1 MEKKKYSAPKITVF
15 EMELS
20 QIMAGSPS
28 DSPSDSPSG
37 SPSGSVSGWTP
48 DGDIKHGFGIVEE
61 GDGDYSDDDF

>member
-20 QIMAGSPS
+20 QIMDGSPS
-28 DSPSDSPSG
+28 D

-48 DGDIKHGFGIVEE
+48 DGDINHGFGIVEE
-61 GDGDYSDDDF
+61 GNGDYSDDDF

>member
-37 SPSGSVSGWTP
+37 WTP
-48 DGDIKHGFGIVEE
+48 DGDIYHGFGIVEE
-61 GDGDYSDDDF
+61 GDNDYSDGDF

>member
-37 SPSGSVSGWTP
+37 SVSGWTP
-48 DGDIKHGFGIVEE
+48 DGDIQHGFGIEEE
-61 GDGDYSDDDF
+61 GDGNYSDDDF

>member
-20 QIMAGSPS
+20 QIMAASGSSS
-28 DSPSDSPSG
+28 DSPSD

-48 DGDIKHGFGIVEE
+48 DGDINHGFGIVEE
-61 GDGDYSDDDF
+61 GNGDYDF

>member
-20 QIMAGSPS
+20 QIMAASG
-28 DSPSDSPSG
+28 SPSG
-37 SPSGSVSGWTP
+37 SPSGSVRGWTP
-48 DGDIKHGFGIVEE
+48 DGDINHGFGIVEE

>member
-20 QIMAGSPS
+20 RIMAASGSSSDSSS

-37 SPSGSVSGWTP
+37 SVRGWTP
-48 DGDIKHGFGIVEE
+48 DGDINHGFGIVEE
-61 GDGDYSDDDF
+61 GDDDDF

>member
-37 SPSGSVSGWTP
+37 WTP

>member
-28 DSPSDSPSG
+28 DSPS
-37 SPSGSVSGWTP
+37 GSVSGWTP
-48 DGDIKHGFGIVEE
+48 DGDINHGFGIVEE
-61 GDGDYSDDDF
+61 GNGDYSDDDF

>member
-20 QIMAGSPS
+20 QIMAG
-28 DSPSDSPSG
+28 SPSDSPSG

>member
-37 SPSGSVSGWTP
+37 WTP
-48 DGDIKHGFGIVEE
+48 DGDINHGFGIVEE
-61 GDGDYSDDDF
+61 GNGDYSDDDF

>member
-37 SPSGSVSGWTP
+37 SVSGWTP
-48 DGDIKHGFGIVEE
+48 DGDINHGFGILEE
-61 GDGDYSDDDF
+61 GNGDYSDDDF

>member
-28 DSPSDSPSG
+28 DSPSG

-48 DGDIKHGFGIVEE
+48 DGDINHGFGIVEE
-61 GDGDYSDDDF
+61 GNGDYSDDDF

>member
-28 DSPSDSPSG
+28 DS
-37 SPSGSVSGWTP
+37 VSGWTP
-48 DGDIKHGFGIVEE
+48 DGDINHGFGIVEE
-61 GDGDYSDDDF
+61 GNGDYSDDDF

>member
-28 DSPSDSPSG
+28 DSPSDS
-37 SPSGSVSGWTP
+37 VSGWTP
-48 DGDIKHGFGIVEE
+48 DGDIYHGFEIEEE
-61 GDGDYSDDDF
+61 GDDGYSDDDF

>member
-20 QIMAGSPS
+20 QIMA
-28 DSPSDSPSG
+28 DSPSD

-48 DGDIKHGFGIVEE
+48 DGDINHGFGIVEE
-61 GDGDYSDDDF
+61 GNGDYSDDDF

>member
-1 MEKKKYSAPKITVF
+1 MEKKKYSVPKITVF

-37 SPSGSVSGWTP
+37 SVSGWTP
-48 DGDIKHGFGIVEE
+48 DGDINHGFGIVEE
-61 GDGDYSDDDF
+61 GNGDYSDDDF

>member
-37 SPSGSVSGWTP
+37 SVSGWTP
-48 DGDIKHGFGIVEE
+48 DGDINHGFGIVEE
-61 GDGDYSDDDF
+61 GDADYSDDDF

>member
-37 SPSGSVSGWTP
+37 SVSGWTP

>member
-37 SPSGSVSGWTP
+37 WTP

-61 GDGDYSDDDF
+61 GDDYSDDDF

>member
-37 SPSGSVSGWTP
+37 SVSGWTP
-48 DGDIKHGFGIVEE
+48 DGDINHGFGIVEE
-61 GDGDYSDDDF
+61 GDDNYSDDDF